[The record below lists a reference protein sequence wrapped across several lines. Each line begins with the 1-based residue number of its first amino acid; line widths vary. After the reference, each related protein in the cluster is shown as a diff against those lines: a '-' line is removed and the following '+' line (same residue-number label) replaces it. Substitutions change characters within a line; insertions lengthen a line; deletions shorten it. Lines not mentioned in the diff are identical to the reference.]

1 MAESVYDI
9 MVAKNLQDDKYFN
22 RFHYENYGGSPVLGV
37 NKPVVIGHG
46 ISSAK
51 AFKNMIAIAI
61 KMVETDLCGK
71 IKESFRPVE

>member
-9 MVAKNLQDDKYFN
+9 MVAKNLQDDTYFN

-37 NKPVVIGHG
+37 NKPVIIGHG
-46 ISSAK
+46 ISSAN
-51 AFKNMIAIAI
+51 AFKNMIAIAV

-71 IKESFRPVE
+71 IKESFKPTA